1 MDVALLA
8 ELHSDTRLASAR
20 RGLYGV
26 FPPDLDVDERLIADA
41 LDASPQVR
49 WWHRNLP
56 RKSESVG
63 LYRWD
68 EGDGFF
74 PDFAVAVEGRTTLHG
89 IVLLEVKG
97 GHLWGEPKEVEKST
111 AVHPDYG
118 PVLMVGRRRG
128 EREFHHLRKL
138 GERLETDGVFS
149 VDRLR
154 HA

>member
-1 MDVALLA
+1 VGFLGGHHKNSARPDQLYNVLYD
-8 ELHSDTRLASAR
+8 EFCRASAAHRAHDVR
-20 RGLYGV
+20 RH
-26 FPPDLDVDERLIADA
+26 AQ
-41 LDASPQVR
+41 SQVR

-56 RKSESVG
+56 RKPESVG

-74 PDFAVAVEGRTTLHG
+74 PDFVVAVEGRTTPQG

-154 HA
+154 HV

>member
-1 MDVALLA
+1 MID
-8 ELHSDTRLASAR
+8 SGNASRPIRPQSEFLPAR
-20 RGLYGV
+20 ICRA
-26 FPPDLDVDERLIADA
+26 PS
-41 LDASPQVR
+41 ASR
-49 WWHRNLP
+49 
-56 RKSESVG
+56 
-63 LYRWD
+63 
-68 EGDGFF
+68 
-74 PDFAVAVEGRTTLHG
+74 
-89 IVLLEVKG
+89 VLLEVKG